1 MPPLF
6 NDLSPLLL
14 EGNGTSPSLTLF
26 AQPHGVTPWKRSL
39 MFRQRFKGDLLQISE
54 SPLIRSSL
62 LSGPFRADSKFQPL
76 NLLILS
82 LPPQLSEPSIFAWG
96 DLRAPLICF
105 RSPEITVVHCLMSNS

>member
-14 EGNGTSPSLTLF
+14 DGNGTSPSLVLF
-26 AQPHGVTPWKRSL
+26 AQPHGVTPWKHSL
-39 MFRQRFKGDLLQISE
+39 MFKQRFKGDLLQISE
-54 SPLIRSSL
+54 SPLICSSL

-82 LPPQLSEPSIFAWG
+82 LPPQLSESPIFAWG
-96 DLRAPLICF
+96 DLKAPIICF
-105 RSPEITVVHCLMSNS
+105 PSPEMPDVQ